1 MEQREEDFYQ
11 NLPAPYFALVLLGK
25 FRVPAP
31 IHFLRQQAQKP
42 LFAVTTG
49 WILSKLSVNHS

>member
-31 IHFLRQQAQKP
+31 IHFRRQQAQKP
-42 LFAVTTG
+42 PIAVTTD
-49 WILSKLSVNHS
+49 WILSKL